1 MDVFG
6 FFVQIKAPKFV
17 RKNWCLVRI
26 IVVSWSSH
34 GLFLKTPRARLQ
46 ATVLIQTFGQIF
58 EAAVQKGPLTFCLDS
73 ADATTHGER
82 DVTLPPMLPPSE
94 GFAGFIPPLF
104 QSYSG
109 LLFPIF
115 HVPSGS
121 IRFHQVPSIL
131 IIIFVRLPHYLCRNF
146 PQVPQVSPPRWDAS
160 WEKASVSQLVPWG
173 LNHGGS
179 NESKPERLPSGY
191 D

>member
-1 MDVFG
+1 MRICGLLLHHLHRPKRFG
-6 FFVQIKAPKFV
+6 ERVLKNGRVWIFCANRSPKFGS
-17 RKNWCLVRI
+17 KKLVPES
-26 IVVSWSSH
+26 SWSPGH
-34 GLFLKTPRARLQ
+34 PMAFFFTPRARLQ

-121 IRFHQVPSIL
+121 IRFHP
-131 IIIFVRLPHYLCRNF
+131 F
-146 PQVPQVSPPRWDAS
+146 
-160 WEKASVSQLVPWG
+160 
-173 LNHGGS
+173 
-179 NESKPERLPSGY
+179 
-191 D
+191 